1 MATKQK
7 ARSSKAALKAARKPA
22 APKPTA
28 AKRAAPAKPVAKK
41 ASASFRGGPEV
52 AARAPAASFALKFP
66 LGNDARV
73 VLDGLSRSV
82 VDTFVTR
89 TDRAPKDQ
97 PPEDRARVQIKRGG
111 RWVGAPGVDAA
122 GLAAAAMAATGDPG
136 VSLPAG
142 GVAAMGLPAP
152 AAGAVAGF
160 AASEAGFLG
169 GLPARLS
176 GIAQADLPSLR
187 RSAGGR
193 PATMDA
199 RLMLAIINRQRGKQ
213 ALSITSAGSNEVA
226 VVARVA
232 DAASWRELPDVLPGA
247 QLGVTPDGSA
257 IVTGRVA
264 IDRIEALRAET
275 VVRSLKASQIVRPQ
289 LEATTRT
296 MRVRA
301 DLLPAGVKPKGG
313 SGVVVGIVDFGGD
326 FAHRNFRKADGRTR
340 LLAIWN
346 QAGVAQSNGPF
357 NYGRLYTRQE
367 IDAALLSPDPY
378 AALGYGPRPDTP
390 FERGSHGTHVMDIAA
405 GNGRGSGLVGVAPE
419 ADLVFVE
426 ASANDI
432 AWQGPDV
439 VKNSF
444 GDSVQ
449 MLEAI
454 RFIFD
459 LAGDRPCVVNLSLGT
474 NGGPHDGSSLVEQG
488 IDAMVSEKPNRAVV
502 IAASNSQGDGI
513 HTSGQVPATGLVEDL
528 VWRVRDLV
536 GGEAEVWFA
545 GAKRLELSLIGPDG
559 TVVLDAL
566 QPGDTAEIADD
577 QGKLAVF
584 ASCRLTEPNNGD
596 NVLGVYLA
604 PGLPGGDWTIRLR
617 SLGGDVV
624 DYHAWVER
632 LDSAQSSF
640 ARPVPT
646 HTVGSISTGRLS
658 IVVGSYDAHKAS
670 FPISSFSSSGPTRD
684 GREKPEISA
693 PGGFVI
699 AAHSRTGTGV
709 VRKSGTSMAAPAVT
723 GLVALMLA
731 EAARKGVQLSIT
743 DIRAKL
749 AAGAEQQPPAAG
761 PWDPRYGA
769 GRASANAI

>member
-1 MATKQK
+1 MTTKKK
-7 ARSSKAALKAARKPA
+7 AASSKPAHKVAKKPA
-22 APKPTA
+22 GPKPSA
-28 AKRAAPAKPVAKK
+28 VKRAAPAKTVAKK
-41 ASASFRGGPEV
+41 ATASFRGGSEV
-52 AARAPAASFALKFP
+52 GTRAPAASFALKFP

-82 VDTFVTR
+82 IDSFLTR
-89 TDRAPKDQ
+89 TNKAPKDQ
-97 PPEDRARVQIKRGG
+97 PLEDRARVQIKRGG
-111 RWVGAPGVDAA
+111 RWVGAPGVDA
-122 GLAAAAMAATGDPG
+122 GRLAAVAISATSGPG
-136 VSLPAG
+136 LQSPSG
-142 GVAAMGLPAP
+142 GVAAMAYPAP
-152 AAGAVAGF
+152 AASAVVRF
-160 AASEAGFLG
+160 AQSEAGFLG

-176 GIAQADLPSLR
+176 GIAQAELQSLR
-187 RSAGGR
+187 RLAGGR
-193 PATMDA
+193 PAAMDA
-199 RLMLAIINRQRGKQ
+199 RLMLAIVNRQRGKQ
-213 ALSITSAGSNEVA
+213 ALSITSAGSDEVA

-232 DAASWRELPDVLPGA
+232 NAALWRELPDVLPGA
-247 QLGVTPDGSA
+247 ELGITPDGSA

-264 IDRIEALRAET
+264 IDRAEALRAET
-275 VVRSLKASQIVRPQ
+275 VVRSLKASQVVRPQ

-313 SGVVVGIVDFGGD
+313 AGAVVGVVDFGGD
-326 FAHRNFRKADGRTR
+326 FAHHNFRKTDSKTR

-346 QAGVAQSNGPF
+346 QAGVAQANSPF

-367 IDAALLSPDPY
+367 IDAALLAPDPY

-390 FERGSHGTHVMDIAA
+390 FERGSHGTHVLDIAA

-459 LAGDRPCVVNLSLGT
+459 LAGERPCVVNLSLGT

-536 GGEAEVWFA
+536 GGEAEVWFP

-566 QPGDTAEIADD
+566 QPGDTAEIADE
-577 QGKLAVF
+577 QGRLAVF
-584 ASCRLTEPNNGD
+584 ASSRLTEPNNGG
-596 NVLGVYLA
+596 NVLGIYLA
-604 PGLPGGDWTIRLR
+604 PGLPVGDWTIRLR
-617 SLGGDVV
+617 SLGGDTV

-646 HTVGSISTGRLS
+646 HTLGSISTGRLS

-731 EAARKGVQLSIT
+731 EAARNGVQLSIN

-749 AAGAEQQPPAAG
+749 AAGAEQQPPVAG
-761 PWDPRYGA
+761 AWDPRYGA

>member
-1 MATKQK
+1 MATKQQ
-7 ARSSKAALKAARKPA
+7 ARSGKATAKVAKKPA
-22 APKPTA
+22 AARPKS
-28 AKRAAPAKPVAKK
+28 AKRAAPVKPVAKK
-41 ASASFRGGPEV
+41 ATASFRGEPQ
-52 AARAPAASFALKFP
+52 AAPRAAAASFALRFP

-82 VDTFVTR
+82 IDTFLTR
-89 TDRAPKDQ
+89 TNKAPTDK
-97 PPEDRARVQIKRGG
+97 PLEDRARVQVKKGG
-111 RWVGAPGVDAA
+111 RWVGVPGVDAG
-122 GLAAAAMAATGDPG
+122 GLAAAAMAATGEPPAA
-136 VSLPAG
+136 LPASNS
-142 GVAAMGLPAP
+142 AAASNAEAAP
-152 AAGAVAGF
+152 SSLVGF

-169 GLPARLS
+169 ALPARLA
-176 GIAQADLPSLR
+176 GVAHGELGKLQRA
-187 RSAGGR
+187 AGGK

-199 RLMLAIINRQRGKQ
+199 RLMLAVINRQRGKQ
-213 ALSITSAGSNEVA
+213 ALSITSANSNEVA

-232 DAASWRELPDVLPGA
+232 DTALWRELPDVLPGA
-247 QLGVTPDGSA
+247 QLGLTPDGSA

-264 IDRIEALRAET
+264 IDRIEAVRAEA
-275 VVRSLKASQIVRPQ
+275 VVRSLKASQLVRPQ

-301 DLLPAGVKPKGG
+301 DLLPADVKPKGG
-313 SGVVVGIVDFGGD
+313 AGTVVGIVDFGGD
-326 FAHRNFRKADGRTR
+326 FAHSNFRKANGKTR

-346 QAGVAQSNGPF
+346 QAGTAQANSPF
-357 NYGRLYTRQE
+357 NYGRLYTQQQ
-367 IDAALLSPDPY
+367 IDAALLAPDPY

-488 IDAMVSEKPNRAVV
+488 VDAMVSEKTNRAVV

-528 VWRVRDLV
+528 VWRVRDQV
-536 GGEAEVWFA
+536 GGEAEVWFS
-545 GAKRLELSLIGPDG
+545 GGKRLELSLIGPDG

-566 QPGDTAEIADD
+566 QPGNTAEITDE

-584 ASCRLTEPNNGD
+584 ASSRLAEPNNGD
-596 NVLGVYLA
+596 NVLGIYLA

-617 SLGGDVV
+617 SLGGDAV

-646 HTVGSISTGRLS
+646 HTLGSISTGRLS
-658 IVVGSYDAHKAS
+658 IVVGSYDAHKTS

-709 VRKSGTSMAAPAVT
+709 IRKSGTSMAAPAVT
-723 GLVALMLA
+723 GLVALMLS
-731 EAARKGVQLSIT
+731 EAARKGGQLSIN

-749 AAGAEQQPPAAG
+749 AAGAEQMPPAAG
-761 PWDPRYGA
+761 AWEPRYGA
-769 GRASANAI
+769 GRASASAI

>member
-1 MATKQK
+1 MATKQT
-7 ARSSKAALKAARKPA
+7 ARSGKSAPKEAKKPA
-22 APKPTA
+22 AAKPTL

-41 ASASFRGGPEV
+41 ATASFRGEPQV
-52 AARAPAASFALKFP
+52 APRAAAASFALKFP

-73 VLDGLSRSV
+73 VLDGLSRSAI
-82 VDTFVTR
+82 DSFLTR
-89 TDRAPKDQ
+89 TNKAPKDK
-97 PPEDRARVQIKRGG
+97 PLADRATVQVKKGG
-111 RWVGAPGVDAA
+111 RWVGVPGVDAG
-122 GLAAAAMAATGDPG
+122 GLAAAAMAATGEPP
-136 VSLPAG
+136 VALPASS
-142 GVAAMGLPAP
+142 AAAASNAESAP
-152 AAGAVAGF
+152 SSLVGS

-169 GLPARLS
+169 ALPARLA
-176 GIAQADLPSLR
+176 GIERGELGKLHRA
-187 RSAGGR
+187 AGGR
-193 PATMDA
+193 TATMDA
-199 RLMLAIINRQRGKQ
+199 RLMLAVINRRRGKQ
-213 ALSITSAGSNEVA
+213 ALSITSANSNEVA

-232 DAASWRELPDVLPGA
+232 DTALWRELPDVLPGA
-247 QLGVTPDGSA
+247 QLGMTPDGSV

-264 IDRIEALRAET
+264 IDRIEAVRAEP
-275 VVRSLKASQIVRPQ
+275 VVRSLKASQLVRPQ

-296 MRVRA
+296 MRVRS
-301 DLLPAGVKPKGG
+301 DLLPADVKPKGG
-313 SGVVVGIVDFGGD
+313 VGMVVGVVDFGGD
-326 FAHRNFRKADGRTR
+326 FAHGNFRKANGKTR

-346 QAGVAQSNGPF
+346 QAGVAQANSPF
-357 NYGRLYTRQE
+357 NYGRLYTQQE

-432 AWQGPDV
+432 PWQGPEV

-459 LAGDRPCVVNLSLGT
+459 LADDRPCVVNLSLGT

-513 HTSGQVPATGLVEDL
+513 HTSGQVLATGLVEDL

-536 GGEAEVWFA
+536 GGEAEVWFS
-545 GAKRLELSLIGPDG
+545 GAKRLEVSLIGPDG

-566 QPGDTAEIADD
+566 QPGNTAEITDE

-584 ASCRLTEPNNGD
+584 ASSRLAEPNNGD
-596 NVLGVYLA
+596 NVLGIYLA

-617 SLGGDVV
+617 SLGGDAV

-646 HTVGSISTGRLS
+646 HTLGSISTGRLS
-658 IVVGSYDAHKAS
+658 IVVGSYDAHKTS

-723 GLVALMLA
+723 GLVALMLS
-731 EAARKGVQLSIT
+731 EAARKGGQLSIN

-749 AAGAEQQPPAAG
+749 AAGAEQLPPAAG
-761 PWDPRYGA
+761 AWDPRYGA
-769 GRASANAI
+769 GRASASAI

>member
-1 MATKQK
+1 MTTKK
-7 ARSSKAALKAARKPA
+7 KGASSKPAHKVAKKPA
-22 APKPTA
+22 GPKA
-28 AKRAAPAKPVAKK
+28 SVVKRAAPAKTVAKK
-41 ASASFRGGPEV
+41 ATASFRGGPEV
-52 AARAPAASFALKFP
+52 GAGAPASFALKFP
-66 LGNDARV
+66 LGNDARL

-82 VDTFVTR
+82 IDSFLTR
-89 TDRAPKDQ
+89 TNKAPKDQ
-97 PPEDRARVQIKRGG
+97 PLEDRARVQIKRGG
-111 RWVGAPGVDAA
+111 RWVGAPGVDAG
-122 GLAAAAMAATGDPG
+122 GLAAAAMAATGDSV
-136 VSLPAG
+136 VSLPSG
-142 GVAAMGLPAP
+142 GVAATGHPAP
-152 AAGAVAGF
+152 AASVLAGF

-176 GIAQADLPSLR
+176 GIAQAELKSLR
-187 RSAGGR
+187 QLARGR

-199 RLMLAIINRQRGKQ
+199 RLILAIVNRQRGKQ

-232 DAASWRELPDVLPGA
+232 DAALWRELPDVLPGA
-247 QLGVTPDGSA
+247 ELGITPDGSA

-264 IDRIEALRAET
+264 IDRVEALRAET
-275 VVRSLKASQIVRPQ
+275 VVRSLKASQVVRPQ

-313 SGVVVGIVDFGGD
+313 AGAVVGVVDFGGD
-326 FAHRNFRKADGRTR
+326 FAHRNFRKADGKTR

-346 QAGVAQSNGPF
+346 QAGVAQADSPY

-367 IDAALLSPDPY
+367 IDAALLATDPY
-378 AALGYGPRPDTP
+378 AALAYGPRPDTS

-439 VKNSF
+439 VNNSF

-513 HTSGQVPATGLVEDL
+513 HTSGQVPATGLAEDI

-536 GGEAEVWFA
+536 GGEAEVWYP
-545 GAKRLELSLIGPDG
+545 GAQRLELSLIGPDG

-566 QPGDTAEIADD
+566 QPGDTAEIADE

-584 ASCRLTEPNNGD
+584 ASSRLTEPNNGD
-596 NVLGVYLA
+596 NVLGIYLA

-617 SLGGDVV
+617 SPGGDPV

-646 HTVGSISTGRLS
+646 HTLGSISTGRLS

-723 GLVALMLA
+723 GLVALMLV
-731 EAARKGVQLSIT
+731 EAARNGVQLSIN
-743 DIRAKL
+743 DIRSKL
-749 AAGAEQQPPAAG
+749 AAGVEQQPPTAG
-761 PWDPRYGA
+761 AWDPRYGA

>member
-7 ARSSKAALKAARKPA
+7 ARSGKAALKAAKKPA
-22 APKPTA
+22 APKATA
-28 AKRAAPAKPVAKK
+28 ARRGAPAKPVAKK
-41 ASASFRGGPEV
+41 ATASFRGGPQV
-52 AARAPAASFALKFP
+52 AVRAPAASFALKFP

-82 VDTFVTR
+82 VDTFLTR
-89 TDRAPKDQ
+89 TNKAPKDKSL
-97 PPEDRARVQIKRGG
+97 EDRARVQVKKGG
-111 RWVGAPGVDAA
+111 KWVGVPGVDAG
-122 GLAAAAMAATGDPG
+122 GLAAAAMAATGDPA
-136 VSLPAG
+136 VSLPASG
-142 GVAAMGLPAP
+142 AAAASNPAP
-152 AAGAVAGF
+152 AASTVAGF

-169 GLPARLS
+169 GMPARLA
-176 GIAQADLPSLR
+176 GIAQGELQGLHR
-187 RSAGGR
+187 VAGGR

-213 ALSITSAGSNEVA
+213 AMSISSASSNEVA
-226 VVARVA
+226 VVARVV
-232 DAASWRELPDVLPGA
+232 DAALWRELPDVLPGA
-247 QLGVTPDGSA
+247 QLGMTPDGSA

-264 IDRIEALRAET
+264 IDRIEAVRADAA
-275 VVRSLKASQIVRPQ
+275 VRSLKASQLVRPQ

-313 SGVVVGIVDFGGD
+313 AGAVVGIVDFGGD
-326 FAHRNFRKADGRTR
+326 FAHRNFRKANGKTR

-346 QAGVAQSNGPF
+346 QAGVAHANSPF
-357 NYGRLYTRQE
+357 NYGRLYTQQE
-367 IDAALLSPDPY
+367 IDAALLSSDPY

-405 GNGRGSGLVGVAPE
+405 GNGRGSGLAGVAPE

-449 MLEAI
+449 MLEAV

-488 IDAMVSEKPNRAVV
+488 IDAMVSEKANRAVV

-513 HTSGQVPATGLVEDL
+513 HTAGQVPATGLVEDL
-528 VWRVRDLV
+528 VWRVRDQV
-536 GGEAEVWFA
+536 GGEAEIWFP
-545 GAKRLELSLIGPDG
+545 GAQRLELSLIGPDG

-566 QPGDTAEIADD
+566 QPGSTAEIADE

-584 ASCRLTEPNNGD
+584 ASSRLAEPNNGD
-596 NVLGVYLA
+596 NVLGIYLA

-617 SLGGDVV
+617 SLGGDSV

-640 ARPVPT
+640 GQPVPT
-646 HTVGSISTGRLS
+646 HTLGSISTGRLS
-658 IVVGSYDAHKAS
+658 IVVGSYDAHKTS

-731 EAARKGVQLSIT
+731 EATRNGVQLSIN

-749 AAGAEQQPPAAG
+749 AAGAEKLPPAAG
-761 PWDPRYGA
+761 AWDPRYGA
-769 GRASANAI
+769 GRASADAI

>member
-7 ARSSKAALKAARKPA
+7 ARTGKTALKAAKKPA
-22 APKPTA
+22 ASKTTT
-28 AKRAAPAKPVAKK
+28 AKRAAQAKPVAKK
-41 ASASFRGGPEV
+41 ATASFRGGAQV
-52 AARAPAASFALKFP
+52 VARAPAASFALKFP

-82 VDTFVTR
+82 IDTFLTR
-89 TDRAPKDQ
+89 TNKAPRDQ
-97 PPEDRARVQIKRGG
+97 SLEDRAIVQVKKGG
-111 RWVGAPGVDAA
+111 RWVGVPGVDAG
-122 GLAAAAMAATGDPG
+122 GLAAAAMAATGDP
-136 VSLPAG
+136 VVTLPLS
-142 GVAAMGLPAP
+142 GVAATGYPAP
-152 AAGAVAGF
+152 AVSAVAGF

-169 GLPARLS
+169 GLPARLA
-176 GIAQADLPSLR
+176 GIAQGELQGLHR
-187 RSAGGR
+187 MAGGR

-199 RLMLAIINRQRGKQ
+199 RLMLAIINRERGKQ
-213 ALSITSAGSNEVA
+213 ALSITSASSNEVA

-232 DAASWRELPDVLPGA
+232 DAALWRELPDVLPGA
-247 QLGVTPDGSA
+247 QLGMTPDGSA

-264 IDRIEALRAET
+264 IDRIEAVRADAA
-275 VVRSLKASQIVRPQ
+275 VRSLKASQLVRPQ

-313 SGVVVGIVDFGGD
+313 AGAVVGIVDFGGD
-326 FAHRNFRKADGRTR
+326 FAHRNFRKANGKTR

-346 QAGVAQSNGPF
+346 QAGVAQADSPF
-357 NYGRLYTRQE
+357 NYGRLHTQQE
-367 IDAALLSPDPY
+367 IDAALLSSDPY
-378 AALGYGPRPDTP
+378 AALGYGPRPDSP

-513 HTSGQVPATGLVEDL
+513 HTSGQVPATGVVEDL
-528 VWRVRDLV
+528 VWRVRDQV
-536 GGEAEVWFA
+536 GGEAEVWFS
-545 GAKRLELSLIGPDG
+545 GAQRLELSLIGPDG

-566 QPGDTAEIADD
+566 QPGNTAEIADE

-584 ASCRLTEPNNGD
+584 ASSRLAEPNNGD

-604 PGLPGGDWTIRLR
+604 PGLPGGDWMIRLR
-617 SLGGDVV
+617 SLGGDAV

-646 HTVGSISTGRLS
+646 HTLGSISTGRLS
-658 IVVGSYDAHKAS
+658 IVVGSYDAHKTS
-670 FPISSFSSSGPTRD
+670 LPISSFSSSGPTRD

-731 EAARKGVQLSIT
+731 EATRNGVQLSIN

-749 AAGAEQQPPAAG
+749 AAGAEKLPPAAG
-761 PWDPRYGA
+761 AWDPRYGA
-769 GRASANAI
+769 GRASADAI

>member
-7 ARSSKAALKAARKPA
+7 ARAGKTAVKAAKKPA
-22 APKPTA
+22 APKAAA
-28 AKRAAPAKPVAKK
+28 AKRAAPAKSAAKK
-41 ASASFRGGPEV
+41 ATASFRGGPQV
-52 AARAPAASFALKFP
+52 GAKVPAASFALKFP

-82 VDTFVTR
+82 IDTFLTR
-89 TDRAPKDQ
+89 TNKAPKDQ
-97 PPEDRARVQIKRGG
+97 SLEDRVRVQVKKGG
-111 RWVGAPGVDAA
+111 RWVGVPGVNAG
-122 GLAAAAMAATGDPG
+122 GLAAAAMTATDGPVVPLPPSGAAATGH
-136 VSLPAG
+136 
-142 GVAAMGLPAP
+142 PAP
-152 AAGAVAGF
+152 AANGLAGF

-169 GLPARLS
+169 GLPARLA
-176 GIAQADLPSLR
+176 GIAQAELQSLHR
-187 RSAGGR
+187 VAGGR
-193 PATMDA
+193 PASMDA
-199 RLMLAIINRQRGKQ
+199 RLMLAIVNRQRGKQ

-232 DAASWRELPDVLPGA
+232 DAALWGELPDVLPGA
-247 QLGVTPDGSA
+247 QLGMTPDGSA

-264 IDRIEALRAET
+264 IDRIEALRAEP
-275 VVRSLKASQIVRPQ
+275 VVRSLKASQLVRPQ

-313 SGVVVGIVDFGGD
+313 AGSVVGIVDFGGD
-326 FAHRNFRKADGRTR
+326 FAHRNFRKADGKTR

-346 QAGVAQSNGPF
+346 QAGVAQANSPF
-357 NYGRLYTRQE
+357 NYGRLYTGQE
-367 IDAALLSPDPY
+367 IDAALASPDPY

-459 LAGDRPCVVNLSLGT
+459 LAADRPCVVNLSLGT

-488 IDAMVSEKPNRAVV
+488 IDAMVSERPNRAVV
-502 IAASNSQGDGI
+502 IAASNSQVDGI
-513 HTSGQVPATGLVEDL
+513 HTSGQVPATGLAEDL

-536 GGEAEVWFA
+536 GGEAEVWFP

-566 QPGDTAEIADD
+566 QPGDTAEIADE

-584 ASCRLTEPNNGD
+584 ASSRLTEPNNGD
-596 NVLGVYLA
+596 NVLGIYLA

-617 SLGGDVV
+617 SLGGDTV

-646 HTVGSISTGRLS
+646 HTLGSISTGRLS

-699 AAHSRTGTGV
+699 AAHSRTWTGV

-731 EAARKGVQLSIT
+731 EAARNGVQLSIN
-743 DIRAKL
+743 DIRAML
-749 AAGAEQQPPAAG
+749 AAGAERQPPAAG
-761 PWDPRYGA
+761 AWDPRYGA

>member
-1 MATKQK
+1 MAIKQK
-7 ARSSKAALKAARKPA
+7 VRSGKTAVKAAKKQA
-22 APKPTA
+22 APKVIT
-28 AKRAAPAKPVAKK
+28 AKRAAPTKPVAKK
-41 ASASFRGGPEV
+41 ATASFRGGPQI
-52 AARAPAASFALKFP
+52 AARAPTASFALKFP

-73 VLDGLSRSV
+73 VLDGLSRAL
-82 VDTFVTR
+82 VDTFLTK
-89 TDRAPKDQ
+89 TNKAPKDKSL
-97 PPEDRARVQIKRGG
+97 EDRARVQVKKGG
-111 RWVGAPGVDAA
+111 RWVGVPGVDAG
-122 GLAAAAMAATGDPG
+122 GLAAAAMAATVDPV
-136 VSLPAG
+136 VSLPASG
-142 GVAAMGLPAP
+142 AA
-152 AAGAVAGF
+152 AAGNTEPAVRTLAGF

-169 GLPARLS
+169 ELPARLA
-176 GIAQADLPSLR
+176 GIAQGELHSLHR
-187 RSAGGR
+187 VAGDR

-199 RLMLAIINRQRGKQ
+199 RLMLAVINRERGKQ
-213 ALSITSAGSNEVA
+213 ALSITSASSNEVA

-232 DAASWRELPDVLPGA
+232 DAALWRELPDVLPGA
-247 QLGVTPDGSA
+247 QLGMTPDGSV
-257 IVTGRVA
+257 IMTGRVA
-264 IDRIEALRAET
+264 IDRIEALRAEA
-275 VVRSLKASQIVRPQ
+275 VVRSLKASQLVRPQ

-301 DLLPAGVKPKGG
+301 DLLLAGVKPKGG
-313 SGVVVGIVDFGGD
+313 AGAVVGIVDFGGD
-326 FAHRNFRKADGRTR
+326 FAHRNFRKVNGKTR

-346 QAGVAQSNGPF
+346 QAGVAQANSPF
-357 NYGRLYTRQE
+357 NYGRLYTQQE
-367 IDAALLSPDPY
+367 IDVALLSPDPY
-378 AALGYGPRPDTP
+378 SALGYGPRPDSP
-390 FERGSHGTHVMDIAA
+390 FERGSHGTHVMDIAG

-488 IDAMVSEKPNRAVV
+488 IDAMVSEGPNRAVV

-528 VWRVRDLV
+528 VWRVRDQV
-536 GGEAEVWFA
+536 GGEAEVWFS

-559 TVVLDAL
+559 TVVLDVL
-566 QPGDTAEIADD
+566 QPGNTAEIADA

-584 ASCRLTEPNNGD
+584 ASSRLAEPNNGD
-596 NVLGVYLA
+596 NVLGIYLA

-617 SLGGDVV
+617 SLGGGAV

-640 ARPVPT
+640 GRPVPT
-646 HTVGSISTGRLS
+646 HTLGSISTGRLS
-658 IVVGSYDAHKAS
+658 IVVGSYDAHKTS

-731 EAARKGVQLSIT
+731 EAARKGVRLSIN

-749 AAGAEQQPPAAG
+749 AAGAEQQPPAGA
-761 PWDPRYGA
+761 WDPRYGA